1 MADAGAPLDDR
12 DQALRDRTR
21 RHFFSDCGL
30 GLGAMALGS
39 LLAADRPAPA
49 AEGGDRDRSPARP
62 PSPRRATRDP
72 LAAHAGHFPARAKN
86 VIYLFMAG
94 GPSQLEMFDYKPRLQ
109 EYSGRPIPDS
119 FLKGRRFAF
128 MDTFTR
134 EHPRLMG
141 TTRRFA
147 RHGGS
152 GAWVSHLLPHLAEV
166 VDNLT
171 FVKSAATD
179 VFNHAPAKLFMNTGT
194 VQFGRPSMG
203 SWVTY
208 GIGSESSSLPGFVV
222 LQSGPRGPRG
232 GAVNWSS
239 GFLPSAYQGVPLRAG
254 AEPILNL
261 STPTGISP
269 DRQRRTIETIAALN
283 QAHLESTADPEIAT
297 RINAYEVAFRMQTSA
312 PELIDLASESP
323 ATLRLYGVEPGK
335 PGFATNCL
343 LARRLVERGV
353 RFVQL
358 YHTEWDHHGGPGQT
372 LSSDLDQVCREI
384 DQPCAALVKDLKA
397 RGLLEDTL
405 VVWGGEFGRT
415 PMGEIRESV
424 GRNHHIDA
432 MTVWMAGGGTRPGIT
447 LGETDE
453 FGFAPISDRVHV
465 HDIQATILHLLGL
478 DHTRLTYRFQGRDF
492 RLTDVAGQVV
502 KQLLA

>member
-1 MADAGAPLDDR
+1 MRGDSRRDDPRERILR
-12 DQALRDRTR
+12 DQTR
-21 RHFFSDCGL
+21 RHFFRDCGL
-30 GLGAMALGS
+30 GLGATALAS
-39 LLAADRPAPA
+39 LLAADGVARA
-49 AEGGDRDRSPARP
+49 AEGADRDRTPIAP
-62 PSPRRATRDP
+62 PSGHRPGRDP
-72 LAAHAGHFPARAKN
+72 LTPRPGHFPARAKH

-94 GPSQLEMFDYKPRLQ
+94 GPSQLELFDFKPQLQ
-109 EYSGRPIPDS
+109 AYSGQPIPDS
-119 FLKGRRFAF
+119 FVKGRRFAF

-134 EHPRLMG
+134 QRPKLMG

-147 RHGGS
+147 RHGES
-152 GAWVSHLLPHLAEV
+152 GAWVSELLPHLAGV
-166 VDNLT
+166 VDDLA

-203 SWVTY
+203 SWITY

-254 AEPILNL
+254 SEPILNL
-261 STPTGISP
+261 STPEGISA
-269 DRQRRTIETIAALN
+269 DGQHRTIETIAALN
-283 QAHLESTADPEIAT
+283 RTHLAATADPEIET

-312 PELIDLASESP
+312 PELIDLASESR
-323 ATLRLYGVEPGK
+323 ATLDLYGVEPGK

-343 LARRLVERGV
+343 LARRLIERGV

-372 LSSDLDQVCREI
+372 LGPDLDKVCRDI
-384 DQPCAALVKDLKA
+384 DRPCAALVHDLKA

-432 MTVWMAGGGTRPGIT
+432 MTVWMAGGGIRSGIT

-453 FGFAPISDRVHV
+453 FGFSPTADRVHV
-465 HDIQATILHLLGL
+465 HDLQATILQLLGL
-478 DHTRLTYRFQGRDF
+478 EHTRLTYRFQGRDF
-492 RLTDVAGQVV
+492 RLTDVGGQVV
-502 KQLLA
+502 TKLLA